1 MPMPLKPR
9 TYRCL
14 ACGWS
19 RTVAPRSDALM
30 PWDVVG
36 RCGKCGSEKVQTET
50 SSAASGA
57 LASGMQALGRLFRR

>member
-9 TYRCL
+9 TYRCV

-30 PWDVVG
+30 PWDTVS
-36 RCGKCGSEKVQTET
+36 RCAKCGSDNLRTEP
-50 SSAASGA
+50 SAALSGA
-57 LASGMQALGRLFRR
+57 LASGLEVLGRLLRR